1 MIKNLL
7 LMIKNNILYPFGASM
22 SLVGVPLGMYLNQMV
37 GSIRWSPVTM
47 VLSVVMLMNWLEG
60 RIIS

>member
-22 SLVGVPLGMYLNQMV
+22 SLEEVPLGMYLNQMV
-37 GSIRWSPVTM
+37 GSIRWSPVPM
-47 VLSVVMLMNWLEG
+47 VLSVVMLINWLEG

>member
-1 MIKNLL
+1 MSMLRSKY
-7 LMIKNNILYPFGASM
+7 LYPLGASM

-47 VLSVVMLMNWLEG
+47 VLSVVMLMNWEKG
-60 RIIS
+60 GI

>member
-1 MIKNLL
+1 
-7 LMIKNNILYPFGASM
+7 MIKNNILYPFGASM

>member
-1 MIKNLL
+1 MKFRVISFSL
-7 LMIKNNILYPFGASM
+7 GASLA
-22 SLVGVPLGMYLNQMV
+22 LVGVPLGMYLNQMV

-60 RIIS
+60 RII